1 MNFLKKLFKPID
13 LTTGNPWKVILLF
26 AIPILL
32 STILSSAF
40 SLINALVL
48 KTTVGGDS
56 VTAINQTGSITS
68 FLFNFA
74 YGCTSGFSIL
84 ISNKCGSKDK
94 EGIKKAFINSAFLSS
109 IIAITISV
117 IGLIIYPYLFNL
129 LHTDTSLI
137 EKASNYLQ
145 TILCS
150 FILMVL
156 SNLLANFLRALGDAT
171 VPLIISV
178 FTTII
183 NILLAFL
190 FTGVIRLDTRGV
202 ALATLIANLFS
213 VIVTLIYI
221 FKNYPYLKLK
231 KSDLKLDKNII
242 FNLLK
247 LGLPLGLQWSILFI
261 GSFVQASKVNEFGK
275 VAQQAVSCYQ
285 PFESYITIPLSV
297 ISSVMLSYIG
307 QNYGAKHVD
316 RIKKGLR
323 DAIIIDIIFYVIA
336 LVFSQLIAEKV
347 PYIFLP
353 SEDISEK
360 VIYYCSTY
368 IRILS
373 PFLIMQGLLQISR
386 SALQG
391 IKKTVIPFISGIG
404 ELFARIF
411 VCLLIPSLIN
421 PTNPISDESFIG
433 ICFSTPLAW
442 FTSLIIM
449 GGSVIYIIFIKGLK
463 FEEK

>member
-1 MNFLKKLFKPID
+1 
-13 LTTGNPWKVILLF
+13 
-26 AIPILL
+26 
-32 STILSSAF
+32 
-40 SLINALVL
+40 
-48 KTTVGGDS
+48 
-56 VTAINQTGSITS
+56 
-68 FLFNFA
+68 
-74 YGCTSGFSIL
+74 
-84 ISNKCGSKDK
+84 
-94 EGIKKAFINSAFLSS
+94 
-109 IIAITISV
+109 
-117 IGLIIYPYLFNL
+117 
-129 LHTDTSLI
+129 
-137 EKASNYLQ
+137 
-145 TILCS
+145 
-150 FILMVL
+150 MVL

-213 VIVTLIYI
+213 VIITLIYI

-323 DAIIIDIIFYVIA
+323 DAIIIDIIF
-336 LVFSQLIAEKV
+336 
-347 PYIFLP
+347 
-353 SEDISEK
+353 
-360 VIYYCSTY
+360 
-368 IRILS
+368 
-373 PFLIMQGLLQISR
+373 
-386 SALQG
+386 
-391 IKKTVIPFISGIG
+391 
-404 ELFARIF
+404 
-411 VCLLIPSLIN
+411 
-421 PTNPISDESFIG
+421 
-433 ICFSTPLAW
+433 
-442 FTSLIIM
+442 
-449 GGSVIYIIFIKGLK
+449 
-463 FEEK
+463 

>member
-1 MNFLKKLFKPID
+1 MNFLKKIFKPID
-13 LTTGNPWKVILLF
+13 LTVGSPWKVILLF

-32 STILSSAF
+32 STVLSSAF

-84 ISNKCGSKDK
+84 ISNKCGSKDN
-94 EGIKKAFINSAFLSS
+94 EGIKKTFINSAFLST
-109 IIAITISV
+109 IIAIIISV
-117 IGLIIYPYLFNL
+117 IGLIIYPYLFNI

-391 IKKTVIPFISGIG
+391 IKKTVIPFISGVG

-411 VCLLIPSLIN
+411 VCLLIPTLIN

-449 GGSVIYIIFIKGLK
+449 GGSVIYIIFIKGIK